1 MSINSAMLAG
11 VSGLVANS
19 SALAAISD
27 NIANVNTVGYKRN
40 QINFANVV
48 TGQSVKGRY
57 SAGGVQ
63 GQPYQYVSQQG
74 LLQTSS
80 SGTDIA
86 ISGDGFFVVTDK
98 SQGLTAADSRMF
110 TRAGAFHVDSD
121 GFLQNT
127 AGFYLQGWPVD
138 SAGNVDANPSD
149 LTRLQS
155 INVKNIGATVVPTTQ
170 VQVTANIDATTALS
184 AAVTSTDSATPTSY
198 AWNATTNPTA
208 YDPVSNSMAAYDP
221 VAGTGVKPDFTV
233 QLGVVDSKGGTHTVS
248 MSFLKARTPANTWN
262 AEVYGDPAEIAS
274 GTGLAP
280 GQIRSGSVVFNQ
292 DGTINLAGSTLFGGS
307 TSPTL
312 TIGASDTP
320 GPSAAAAGT
329 AEWDSAL
336 GISGQSIEFNL
347 ASAGG
352 GLSQL
357 ASASTVKT
365 VTSNGAGVGQV
376 TGVQIDE
383 KGFVS
388 AVFDNGEVR
397 KLAQIA
403 VATFLNA
410 DGLVSVSGNAYR
422 PSIQSGDFSLKIASE
437 GGAGAVASSALE
449 ASTVDLSS
457 EFTGLITTQ
466 RAYSASSRI
475 IMTADQMMEEL
486 LNIKR

>member
-40 QINFANVV
+40 QINFANIV
-48 TGQSVKGRY
+48 TGQSVRGRY

-80 SGTDIA
+80 SNTDIA
-86 ISGDGFFVVTDK
+86 IAGDGFFVVTEK
-98 SQGLTAADSRMF
+98 AQGLTAADSRVF
-110 TRAGAFHVDSD
+110 TRAGAFHVDAE

-138 SAGNVDANPSD
+138 EFGNVNANPSD
-149 LTRLQS
+149 LTSLQS
-155 INVKNIGATVVPTTQ
+155 INVKNIGAAVVPTTQ
-170 VQVTANIDATTALS
+170 VQITANLNADTPVSTPAPAYDS
-184 AAVTSTDSATPTSY
+184 AA
-198 AWNATTNPTA
+198 
-208 YDPVSNSMAAYDP
+208 NSMSAYDP
-221 VAGTGVKPDFTV
+221 VAGTGVKPDFTA
-233 QLGVVDSKGGTHTVS
+233 QLGVVDSQGATRTLS
-248 MSFLKARTPANTWN
+248 ISFLKLASPANTWQ
-262 AEVYGDPAEIAS
+262 AEIYGDPSEITS
-274 GTGLAP
+274 GAGLAP
-280 GQIRSGSVVFNQ
+280 GQIRAGTIAFNQ
-292 DGTINLAGSTLFGGS
+292 DGSIDLAGSTLFGGS
-307 TSPTL
+307 TTPSIS
-312 TIGASDTP
+312 IGASDDP
-320 GPSAAAAGT
+320 GPSAAGAGL
-329 AEWDSAL
+329 AEWNSVLGIGASTIELSLDSA
-336 GISGQSIEFNL
+336 
-347 ASAGG
+347 AG

-357 ASASTVKT
+357 SSASTVKT

-383 KGFVS
+383 DGFVS
-388 AVFDNGEVR
+388 AVFDNGEIR
-397 KLAQIA
+397 RLAQIA
-403 VATFLNA
+403 VATFMNP
-410 DGLVSVSGNAYR
+410 DGLTAASGNAYR
-422 PSIQSGDFSLKIASE
+422 PSIYSGDFSLKKANE

>member
-80 SGTDIA
+80 SPTDLA
-86 ISGDGFFVVTDK
+86 ISGDGFFVVTTK
-98 SQGLTAADSRMF
+98 SQGLTPADTREF

-121 GFLQNT
+121 GYLQNT
-127 AGFYLQGWPVD
+127 AGLYLQGWPVD
-138 SAGNVDANPSD
+138 AQGNVTPNPSD
-149 LTRLQS
+149 VNSLQS
-155 INVKNIGATVVPTTQ
+155 INVKNIGATVIPSTA
-170 VQVTANIDATTALS
+170 VQVTANLDSTTPLS
-184 AAVTSTDSATPTSY
+184 AAANSLDAVTGLYT
-198 AWNATTNPTA
+198 WNAVSNPTA
-208 YDPVSNSMAAYDP
+208 YDKVNNSMAAYDP

-233 QLGVVDSKGGTHTVS
+233 QVGIVDSKGASHTVS

-262 AEVYGDPAEIAS
+262 AEVYGDPTEIVS
-274 GTGLAP
+274 GAGLAA
-280 GQIRSGSVVFNQ
+280 GQIKAGTVAFNQ
-292 DGTINLAGSTLFGGS
+292 DGTIDLANSSLFGGS
-307 TSPTL
+307 L
-312 TIGASDTP
+312 TPSLAIGASDSP

-329 AEWDSAL
+329 AEWDSSLGVDNQNVAL
-336 GISGQSIEFNL
+336 TLNSV
-347 ASAGG
+347 GG

-365 VTSNGAGVGQV
+365 VTNNGAGVGQI
-376 TGVQIDE
+376 TGVQIDD

-388 AVFDNGEVR
+388 AVFDNGEIR
-397 KLAQIA
+397 KLAQVAI
-403 VATFLNA
+403 ATFMDS
-410 DGLVSVSGNAYR
+410 DGLTSVSGNAYR
-422 PSIQSGDFSLKIASE
+422 PSIASGGFSLKQAGT
-437 GGAGAVASSALE
+437 GGAGAVASAALE

-466 RAYSASSRI
+466 RAYSASSKI
-475 IMTADQMMEEL
+475 IMTADEMMQEL

>member
-40 QINFANVV
+40 QINFSNVV
-48 TGQSVKGRY
+48 TAQAVKGRY

-80 SGTDIA
+80 SPTDIA
-86 ISGDGFFVVTDK
+86 ISGEGFFVVTEK
-98 SQGLTAADSRMF
+98 SQNLTAADSRLF
-110 TRAGAFHVDSD
+110 TRAGSFHVDSE
-121 GFLQNT
+121 GYLQNN

-138 SAGNVDANPSD
+138 AAGNVDTNPSD

-155 INVKNIGATVVPTTQ
+155 INVKNIGATVVPTTD
-170 VQVTANIDATTALS
+170 VQITANLDANTALS
-184 AAVTSTDSATPTSY
+184 AAVTSTDSVTPASY

-208 YDPVSNSMAAYDP
+208 YDKVSNSMAAYDP

-233 QLGVVDSKGGTHTVS
+233 QVGVVDSKGGTHTVS

-262 AEVYGDPAEIAS
+262 AEIYGDPAEIAS

-280 GQIRSGSVVFNQ
+280 GQIKSGTVVFNQ
-292 DGTINLAGSTLFGGS
+292 DGTINLAGSSLFGGS
-307 TSPTL
+307 TTPNIA
-312 TIGASDTP
+312 IGASDAP
-320 GPSAAAAGT
+320 GPSAAAANT
-329 AEWDSAL
+329 AEWDSGL
-336 GISGQSIEFNL
+336 GITGQDIAFTL
-347 ASAGG
+347 ASSGG

-376 TGVQIDE
+376 TGVEVDE
-383 KGFVS
+383 DGFVS

-403 VATFLNA
+403 VATFLDP
-410 DGLVSVSGNAYR
+410 DGLMSVSGNAYR
-422 PSIQSGDFSLKIASE
+422 PSITSGDYALKSAGQ
-437 GGAGAVASSALE
+437 GGAGSVASSALE

>member
-48 TGQSVKGRY
+48 TGQAVRGRY

-80 SGTDIA
+80 SPTDLA
-86 ISGDGFFVVTDK
+86 ISGDGFFVVTAK
-98 SQGLTAADSRMF
+98 SQDLTVADTRMF
-110 TRAGAFHVDSD
+110 TRAGAFHVDAD

-127 AGFYLQGWPVD
+127 AGLYLQGWPIEAD
-138 SAGNVDANPSD
+138 GTVDANPSD
-149 LTRLQS
+149 VTRLQS
-155 INVKNIGATVVPTTQ
+155 INVRNIGATVVPTTD
-170 VQVTANIDATTALS
+170 VQLTANLDAATPLS
-184 AAVTSTDSATPTSY
+184 AAVTSEDSATPGSF
-198 AWNATTNPTA
+198 AWNAATNPTA
-208 YDPVSNSMAAYDP
+208 YDALNNSMAAYDP

-233 QLGVVDSKGGTHTVS
+233 QVGVVDSKGGTHTVS
-248 MSFLKARTPANTWN
+248 MSFLKARTPSNTWN
-262 AEVYGDPAEIAS
+262 AEIYGDSSEIAS
-274 GTGLAP
+274 GSGLAP
-280 GQIRSGSVVFNQ
+280 GQIKAGTVVFNQ
-292 DGTINLAGSTLFGGS
+292 DGTIDLANSTLFGGS
-307 TSPTL
+307 TTPTINL
-312 TIGASDTP
+312 GASDTP
-320 GPSAAAAGT
+320 GPSSAAAGA
-329 AEWDSAL
+329 AEWDSSLGVAAQDITFAL
-336 GISGQSIEFNL
+336 NE
-347 ASAGG
+347 AGG

-365 VTSNGAGVGQV
+365 VTTNGAGVGQV

-403 VATFLNA
+403 IATFPDP
-410 DGLVSVSGNAYR
+410 DGLQSVSGNAYR
-422 PSIQSGDFSLKIASE
+422 PSIFSGDFSLKPAGN